1 MRHGIRMAIIT
12 AAALSAAACAGYPTE
27 PRYSTRPMTG
37 YGQPGGPPPPAPGT
51 PSTPTPVNEVP
62 PPSRAPTE
70 RIEGGALAPPVRTAP
85 PPVSP
90 PPAAASS
97 RQPQAQPARPAPA
110 GSTADASLAV
120 GGAAY
125 VIQPGDTLSGVARR
139 FRTPVQSLIDLNQL
153 GPRGAITPN
162 QAIRLPDDAVDG
174 GVDPYATGPT
184 PTGVLTPNEGAP
196 PPPPPPPPP
205 PSPRSGN
212 PPAPPAAVPARSS
225 IAFDWPVRGD
235 VVRRFGPV
243 GLGER
248 NTGINIAAPRGA
260 QVAASA
266 AGRVAY
272 VGDDL
277 TAQGLT
283 VIVVHSDGW
292 RTVYGHLG
300 STTVRDG
307 DSVRAGQQIGTV
319 GETAGDGRP
328 SMHFETRH
336 MRNDE
341 PVAVDPLTVLPR

>member
-1 MRHGIRMAIIT
+1 MRHWIKAAIIT
-12 AAALSAAACAGYPTE
+12 AAALSAAACAGYPTA
-27 PRYSTRPMTG
+27 PHYSTRPMAG
-37 YGQPGGPPPPAPGT
+37 NGQPGGPPPPPAPGT
-51 PSTPTPVNEVP
+51 YAPPPPVNEAP

-85 PPVSP
+85 PVAAP
-90 PPAAASS
+90 P
-97 RQPQAQPARPAPA
+97 RQPQPQPGRPAPA
-110 GSTADASLAV
+110 GSTADAGLAV
-120 GGAAY
+120 GGAVY
-125 VIQPGDTLSGVARR
+125 TIQPGDTLSGVARR

-153 GPRGAITPN
+153 GPRGAIVPN
-162 QAIRLPDDAVDG
+162 QAVRLPDDAVDG
-174 GVDPYATGPT
+174 GRDPYATGPT

-196 PPPPPPPPP
+196 PPPPPPPP
-205 PSPRSGN
+205 SGN
-212 PPAPPAAVPARSS
+212 PPAPSPTRSS
-225 IAFDWPVRGD
+225 IALDWPVRGD
-235 VVRRFGPV
+235 IVRRFGPV

-248 NTGINIAAPRGA
+248 NTGINIAAPRGTS
-260 QVAASA
+260 VAASA

-307 DSVRAGQQIGTV
+307 DNVRAGQQIGTV

>member
-1 MRHGIRMAIIT
+1 MRHWIKAAIIT

-27 PRYSTRPMTG
+27 PHYSTRPMAG
-37 YGQPGGPPPPAPGT
+37 YGQPGGPPPPPAPGT
-51 PSTPTPVNEVP
+51 YAPPPPVNEAP

-85 PPVSP
+85 PVAAP
-90 PPAAASS
+90 P
-97 RQPQAQPARPAPA
+97 RQPQPQPGRPAPAA
-110 GSTADASLAV
+110 GSTADAGLAV
-120 GGAAY
+120 GGAVY
-125 VIQPGDTLSGVARR
+125 TIQPGDTLSGVARR

-153 GPRGAITPN
+153 GPRGAIVPN
-162 QAIRLPDDAVDG
+162 QAVRLPDDAVDG
-174 GVDPYATGPT
+174 GRDPYATGPT

-196 PPPPPPPPP
+196 PPPPPPPP
-205 PSPRSGN
+205 SGN
-212 PPAPPAAVPARSS
+212 PPAPSPTRSS
-225 IAFDWPVRGD
+225 IALDWPVRGD
-235 VVRRFGPV
+235 IVRRFGPV

-248 NTGINIAAPRGA
+248 NTGINIAAPRGTS
-260 QVAASA
+260 VAASA

-307 DSVRAGQQIGTV
+307 DNVRAGQQIGTV